1 MLIPIFLLALMVVLP
16 IAIGIY
22 VYRDAK
28 SRSMNAGLWTLVA
41 IFAPGF
47 IGLIIYLVVRSEHS
61 ALHCPQCSAPVRER
75 FAVCPRCGTPLKD
88 RCQHC
93 DFPLEQDWSVCPNCA
108 EPIPPEQRANM
119 SVRAKTDTGIKKLLA
134 IVIIAPTLFC
144 ILLVVGV
151 SAYSA
156 GGVSQSVFASITL
169 DDPSLGTQQI
179 RSWLYGCDEAGEGI
193 YVLKAVSKKEGA
205 VETQYLIYRNDGYY
219 DVSESISTGGWLSK
233 SRVTIHFSDGEVDQ
247 DYSLYYYKCT
257 GDKEM
262 DIRIRQFN
270 RSVKFQMETVE
281 AIPLPSSQW

>member
-1 MLIPIFLLALMVVLP
+1 MIIPIFLLALMVALH
-16 IAIGIY
+16 IAIGVY

-28 SRSMNAGLWTLVA
+28 SRSMSAGLWTLIA
-41 IFAPGF
+41 IFTPGF

-61 ALHCPQCSAPVRER
+61 NLVCPRCSAPVRER

-119 SVRAKTDTGIKKLLA
+119 AVRAKSDTGIKKLLA

-151 SAYSA
+151 GAYSA
-156 GGVSQSVFASITL
+156 GGSSQSISTSITL
-169 DDPSLGTQQI
+169 DDPILENRQI
-179 RSWLYGCDEAGEGI
+179 QSWLSGCDEAGEGI
-193 YVLKAVSKKEGA
+193 YVLKAVSERGDE

-219 DVSESISTGGWLSK
+219 DMSESVSMGGWLTK
-233 SRVTIHFSDGEVDQ
+233 ARVTIRFSDGEGDQ
-247 DYSLYYYKCT
+247 DYSLYYFKCT

-270 RSVKFQMETVE
+270 RSVEYRMETTE
-281 AIPLPSSQW
+281 AIPLP